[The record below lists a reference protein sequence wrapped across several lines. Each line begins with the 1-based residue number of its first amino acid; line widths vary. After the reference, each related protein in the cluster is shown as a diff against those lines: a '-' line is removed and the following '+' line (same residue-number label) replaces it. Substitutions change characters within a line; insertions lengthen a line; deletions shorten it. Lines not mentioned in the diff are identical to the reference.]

1 MRVQEQ
7 SILSYTKVI
16 AAVNKLSVSDKERL
30 FKKLKSEK
38 IRSNLNKLRSFAKDK
53 PLSLSEIKR
62 EVESVRKSRYDNKK
76 KKQSSN

>member
-38 IRSNLNKLRSFAKDK
+38 IRSNLNKLRF
-53 PLSLSEIKR
+53 LKR
-62 EVESVRKSRYDNKK
+62 
-76 KKQSSN
+76 